1 MQLWEEEEEES
12 LLSLSEYSSLFIL
25 KKRKRNLS
33 SSEVFSLNE
42 NRSMYLD
49 LFSNN
54 DDDIF
59 VLKKGGKLF
68 AIFHSE

>member
-1 MQLWEEEEEES
+1 
-12 LLSLSEYSSLFIL
+12 
-25 KKRKRNLS
+25 
-33 SSEVFSLNE
+33 
-42 NRSMYLD
+42 MYLD
-49 LFSNN
+49 LFSND

>member
-49 LFSNN
+49 LFSND